1 MAQNDT
7 SAREV
12 LQAVPGVLRALVD
25 EKEKLAAALAE
36 YKQRDKAEEIV
47 AMMETRGL
55 GDASIPFK
63 KRVSNIMSSEKDL
76 DIIKEAVALAAPDMS
91 FASISERPE
100 IDSGNSFEDYILNGQ
115 A

>member
-1 MAQNDT
+1 MAQEDK

-12 LQAVPGVLRALVD
+12 LRMVPSVLRALVED
-25 EKEKLAAALAE
+25 KEKLAAALAE

-55 GDASIPFK
+55 GDASVPFK
-63 KRVSNIMSSEKDL
+63 KRVSDVLSSEKDL
-76 DIIKEAVALAAPDMS
+76 DVIKEAVALAAPDMS

-100 IDSGNSFEDYILNGQ
+100 IDSGSSFENFILNGQ